1 MNKNPHVAYS
11 QYIELLKMIP
21 IQDLKLALI
30 TQQEKQ
36 AKAEYQIQFLSE
48 ELERRDLK

>member
-1 MNKNPHVAYS
+1 MNKDPHVAYS

-30 TQQEKQ
+30 RQMEK
-36 AKAEYQIQFLSE
+36 ATKADYQIQFLSE
-48 ELERRDLK
+48 ELKRRDLR